1 MRVALRA
8 PGVVEPIE
16 ENSEMDT
23 LQTAL
28 RKYQHTLAVVGMGA
42 IGFGIWSVVKATLYM
57 TIINPLKDVVLT
69 DYEYMTDIEYE
80 PWIALGLTFGIT
92 ALIVLLDLH
101 LRWKAGK
108 LALDIAK
115 GNKLPTVRFFVRT
128 GIVILIDAAEL
139 VSGFLEIIGVM
150 SSDVEFLDVLS
161 TLLVDLTSVVTLI
174 EMVIAAVMIRKI
186 TEQLETG
193 QNTLRQ
199 GAAIQK

>member
-1 MRVALRA
+1 
-8 PGVVEPIE
+8 
-16 ENSEMDT
+16 MDT

-42 IGFGIWSVVKATLYM
+42 IGFGVWSVVKATLYI
-57 TIINPLKDVVLT
+57 TIINPLKDIVLT
-69 DYEYMTDIEYE
+69 DYEYMTDLEYE

-186 TEQLETG
+186 TEQLEAG
-193 QNTLRQ
+193 ENTLRQ
-199 GAAIQK
+199 DAAIQK